1 MCGKIID
8 DVAFSTDV
16 TFVKGPGGQ
25 SSVEGQFVSEA
36 GASRQGA
43 RLVHGKIY
51 SGPVSERP
59 GSNFTAKQL
68 HSLGDRPRSID

>member
-51 SGPVSERP
+51 SGPVSEEP
-59 GSNFTAKQL
+59 VAKLTASQQQ
-68 HSLGDRPRSID
+68 S